1 MIGPYKTPQAFRVA
15 LETRLRQ
22 TAQERGVDLQRLQR
36 QVAFERLMARLF
48 ANEIPPW
55 LLKGGYSLEL
65 RLPGRARSTVDLDL
79 SIPDPACIPQA
90 IVATGPDDFR
100 SSAFDHVQKMAERD
114 LDDGFQFLIHQPKTE
129 LTGAPG
135 GGFRCQVEARLAS
148 RVFARF
154 HLDIALG
161 DSVAGPF
168 DWITGGDLLAFAG
181 IPPARIAVYPLAQQF
196 AEKIYAYTFP
206 WRDREN
212 TRVKDLVDLVLLIDS
227 GLLPL
232 SDLRSAVAVTFAVR
246 DTHPALASL
255 PLPPL
260 SWSSAYDA
268 LAKDLGL
275 SARTLA
281 KAYDTLQSFWQE
293 CELGLDSLAEEA
305 QQP

>member
-1 MIGPYKTPQAFRVA
+1 MIGPYQTPQAFRVA

-48 ANEIPPW
+48 ADDNPPW

-79 SIPDPACIPQA
+79 SIPDPARIPQA
-90 IVATGPDDFR
+90 IVAAGPDDIR
-100 SSAFDHVQKMAERD
+100 SSVLDHVQKMAESA
-114 LDDGFQFLIHQPKTE
+114 LGDGFQFLIHQPRTE

-161 DSVAGPF
+161 DAVAGPF
-168 DWITGGDLLAFAG
+168 DWVKGGDLLAFAG
-181 IPPARIAVYPLAQQF
+181 ILPAWIAVYPLAQQF
-196 AEKIYAYTFP
+196 AEKVYAYTFP
-206 WRDREN
+206 WQDREN

-232 SDLRSAVAVTFAVR
+232 NDLRSAVEITYAVR
-246 DTHPALASL
+246 NTHPAPTSL
-255 PLPPL
+255 PLPPP
-260 SWSSAYDA
+260 SWSWAYDA

-275 SARTLA
+275 SARALTE
-281 KAYDTLQSFWQE
+281 AYDTLQSFWQA
-293 CELGLDSLAEEA
+293 CKLGLDGQAV
-305 QQP
+305 QI